1 MTRARALKKLI
12 RARAA
17 KTGERYT
24 TARRHVLKSLQTST
38 RASARPASPA
48 AARAKARTATA
59 PAKGSVSDAKSREK
73 TGHGLDHWFE
83 VLDRFGGVEKGHT
96 ASARHLYDAHDVDGW
111 YAQGITVAYERARG
125 VRALNQRRDGG
136 YEVSVSK
143 VLPVGTSDAVKAF
156 TDATRRRRWIRDAD
170 AALTTALSAGLSGS
184 SSRGFVVKPNG
195 QARLRYT
202 WDGTVV
208 ELYMTPKEGDTSTI
222 VAVSKKLPK
231 ASLVDER
238 RGQWRTV
245 LGALAMHLKE

>member
-24 TARRHVLKSLQTST
+24 TARRHVLKSLQTEPLP
-38 RASARPASPA
+38 AARPEPA
-48 AARAKARTATA
+48 TRTAPPPA
-59 PAKGSVSDAKSREK
+59 AKGSVSDEKSREK
-73 TGHGLDHWFE
+73 TGHGLDHWFD

-96 ASARHLYDAHDVDGW
+96 ASARHLYDDHGVDGW

-143 VLPVGTSDAVKAF
+143 VLPVATTDAVKAF
-156 TDATRRRRWIRDAD
+156 TNAARRRRWIPSSDTS
-170 AALTTALSAGLSGS
+170 LVTALAAGVSGKAS
-184 SSRGFVVKPNG
+184 KGFVVKDNG
-195 QARLRYT
+195 HARIRYP

-208 ELYMTPKEGDTSTI
+208 EIYLTPNPAGKSTI
-222 VAVSKKLPK
+222 VAVSKKLPQ
-231 ASLVDER
+231 ASMVDER
-238 RGQWRTV
+238 RGQWKAV
-245 LGALAMHLKE
+245 LSALARYLNE